1 MSSISKS
8 TVPMTEDPLLSIRK
22 KGVPCTDAERRPYV
36 TIREKSGIIF
46 KFKNKM
52 KVDLRWNA
60 AAQDEQTARDLDLCL
75 FYRGEDGGTGG
86 VFSSD
91 YRERLDDLGRLDA
104 FPYILHMGD
113 NTLPQKGG
121 DAIEQ
126 ICIGELSGI
135 EKACI
140 CVVDYEAANTESA
153 SFFEEA
159 GAYVEFYTKV
169 GDFHRS
175 NLRSEGEGCVYW
187 VANLQKGPDG
197 LIRLLRKRK
206 VLTIAEASEQIP
218 GFKLICNV
226 RERADDER

>member
-1 MSSISKS
+1 
-8 TVPMTEDPLLSIRK
+8 MTEDPLLSIRK
-22 KGVPCTDAERRPYV
+22 KGVPCTDVERRPYV

-46 KFKNKM
+46 TFKNKM
-52 KVDLRWNA
+52 KVRLCWNA
-60 AAQDEQTARDLDLCL
+60 ADRDELTARDLDLCL

-86 VFSSD
+86 VFSSE
-91 YRERLDDLGRLDA
+91 YRERPEDLGSLGA
-104 FPYILHMGD
+104 FPYILHRGD
-113 NTLPQKGG
+113 KTLPQQGG
-121 DAIEQ
+121 GATEEIW
-126 ICIGELSGI
+126 IGALRGI

-140 CVVDYEAANTESA
+140 CVVDYEAANAESA

-159 GAYVEFYTKV
+159 GAYVDFQTKA
-169 GDFHRS
+169 GDYHHS

-206 VLTIAEASEQIP
+206 VLTIVEACEQIP

>member
-8 TVPMTEDPLLSIRK
+8 IVPMTEDPLLSIRK
-22 KGVPCTDAERRPYV
+22 KGVTCTDAERRPYV

-46 KFKNKM
+46 TFKNIM
-52 KVDLRWNA
+52 KVRLCWNA
-60 AAQDEQTARDLDLCL
+60 ADRDEQTARDLDLCL

-91 YRERLDDLGRLDA
+91 YRERLEDMGRLDA
-104 FPYILHMGD
+104 FPYIVHRGD
-113 NTLPQKGG
+113 ETLSQKGG
-121 DAIEQ
+121 GAAEE
-126 ICIGELSGI
+126 ICIGELCGI

-140 CVVDYEAANTESA
+140 CVVDYEAANAERA

-159 GAYVEFYTKV
+159 GAYVDFETKA
-169 GDFHRS
+169 GDYHHS

-206 VLTIAEASEQIP
+206 VLTIVEACEQIP

>member
-1 MSSISKS
+1 
-8 TVPMTEDPLLSIRK
+8 MTEDPLLSIRK

-218 GFKLICNV
+218 GFKLISNV